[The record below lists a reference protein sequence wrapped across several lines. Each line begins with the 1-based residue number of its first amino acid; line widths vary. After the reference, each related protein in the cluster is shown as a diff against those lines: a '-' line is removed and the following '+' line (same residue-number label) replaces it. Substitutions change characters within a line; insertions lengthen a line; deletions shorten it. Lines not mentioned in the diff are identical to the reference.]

1 MALQEA
7 KMAARQASSQSLKS
21 IAGATFL
28 ALGLVILLA
37 NLDSLTAPMSN
48 FAGSSAHEALGI
60 LPALGPRAF

>member
-1 MALQEA
+1 MALQEV

-37 NLDSLTAPMSN
+37 NLDSLT
-48 FAGSSAHEALGI
+48 SSDE
-60 LPALGPRAF
+60 